1 MGQWEIHIVWSLIG
15 GLFGCFGSSFFFL
28 GLCFIG
34 FIIFGFIGLDYK
46 SVNFF
51 VGFFFGIRRCDKF
64 SIFREKKLLDLCN
77 YVNQIIKGCTWCNF
91 VMCMYFICE
100 LVALILFMQ
109 LEVLLDYCLNICKAV
124 FWGQWEIQLVEF
136 V

>member
-1 MGQWEIHIVWSLIG
+1 MSKSYWGFVWVLW
-15 GLFGCFGSSFFFL
+15 FFFFFFL
-28 GLCFIG
+28 GLCCIG

-77 YVNQIIKGCTWCNF
+77 YVNQITKGCT
-91 VMCMYFICE
+91 
-100 LVALILFMQ
+100 
-109 LEVLLDYCLNICKAV
+109 
-124 FWGQWEIQLVEF
+124 
-136 V
+136 